1 MDNLQNEL
9 HYKNALLRIME
20 LMKMQPNNNNGKGFC
35 IEWRVLLS
43 CFPLPAEKKKY
54 YATSPFLGQGD
65 VAGKKNASVLV
76 PEFQSNKKNQKT
88 NLDRETIILKKISKM
103 YTKFHFR
110 SAEEINSDM
119 LKAIKAAFKSK
130 PVTITVEEDHDET
143 AFLLSNPKNRE
154 KLLKS
159 IAQHKT
165 GELVD
170 ITGNAV
176 EL

>member
-65 VAGKKNASVLV
+65 VAGKKTHRFWCRNFS
-76 PEFQSNKKNQKT
+76 
-88 NLDRETIILKKISKM
+88 RIKKIKRPTS
-103 YTKFHFR
+103 T
-110 SAEEINSDM
+110 
-119 LKAIKAAFKSK
+119 
-130 PVTITVEEDHDET
+130 
-143 AFLLSNPKNRE
+143 E
-154 KLLKS
+154 KL
-159 IAQHKT
+159 
-165 GELVD
+165 
-170 ITGNAV
+170 
-176 EL
+176 

>member
-1 MDNLQNEL
+1 
-9 HYKNALLRIME
+9 
-20 LMKMQPNNNNGKGFC
+20 
-35 IEWRVLLS
+35 
-43 CFPLPAEKKKY
+43 
-54 YATSPFLGQGD
+54 LGQGD